1 MTEFLSL
8 LTIYK
13 WSLPASTIMAGALC
27 LIGAQWTAREK
38 SSQIFVLGQG
48 SSLGIVLG
56 LVLNILLGTD
66 FHWLSLAGGL
76 GVGAITLVLSDLM
89 IQRKSDRNHVYLT
102 LFVLFLS
109 LTYLMTSLTPSLE
122 SHMAAAYFGDLAV
135 MSDNAAI
142 ISMIAAIAFIA
153 FMLSNWRALT
163 QISFQLVNQ
172 SWIHRHWK
180 NRFFDI
186 GTLIITTLAIQSM
199 GYLFTMGSLFIA
211 TSFASQRSRNLNS
224 YTQRVLIIS
233 VVGCLLGFLISLLS
247 TNLPTVPCV
256 MLGQILIGMVTYAKK

>member
-8 LTIYK
+8 LGIYK
-13 WSLPASTIMAGALC
+13 WSLPASTLMAGTLC

-76 GVGAITLVLSDLM
+76 GVGALTLVLSDLL

-109 LTYLMTSLTPSLE
+109 LTYLMSSLTPSLE

-135 MSDNAAI
+135 MSDNAA
-142 ISMIAAIAFIA
+142 AIAMLAAVLFMVFIL
-153 FMLSNWRALT
+153 MNWRNLT

-172 SWIHRHWK
+172 SLIHRHWK
-180 NRFFDI
+180 NRLFDV
-186 GTLIITTLAIQSM
+186 GTLVITTVAIQSM

-211 TSFASQRSRNLNS
+211 TSFASQRSRNLKN
-224 YTQRVLIIS
+224 YTQRVLVIS
-233 VVGCLLGFLISLLS
+233 IVGCLLGFLISLLS

-256 MLGQILIGMVTYAKK
+256 MLGQIVVGILTYMKK

>member
-1 MTEFLSL
+1 MNSFLAL
-8 LTIYK
+8 LGIYK
-13 WSLPASTIMAGALC
+13 WSLPASTIMAGTLC

-76 GVGAITLVLSDLM
+76 GIGAITLVLSDLL
-89 IQRKSDRNHVYLT
+89 IQRKSDRNHIYLT

-109 LTYLMTSLTPSLE
+109 LTYLMSSLTPSLE
-122 SHMAAAYFGDLAV
+122 SHMASAYFGDLAV
-135 MSDNAAI
+135 MSDNAA
-142 ISMIAAIAFIA
+142 AIAMFVAVIFMGFI
-153 FMLSNWRALT
+153 LVNWRNLT

-172 SWIHRHWK
+172 SLIHRHWK
-180 NRFFDI
+180 NRVFDV
-186 GTLIITTLAIQSM
+186 GTLIITTVAIQSM

-224 YTQRVLIIS
+224 YTQRVLVIS
-233 VVGCLLGFLISLLS
+233 IAGCLLGFLISLLS

-256 MLGQILIGMVTYAKK
+256 MLGQILVGILTYIKK

>member
-1 MTEFLSL
+1 MTAFLSL
-8 LTIYK
+8 LGIYK
-13 WSLPASTIMAGALC
+13 WSLPASTLMAGTLS

-76 GVGAITLVLSDLM
+76 GIGAITLVLSDLL

-109 LTYLMTSLTPSLE
+109 LTYLMSSLTPSLE

-135 MSDNAAI
+135 MSDNAAV
-142 ISMIAAIAFIA
+142 IAMFAAA
-153 FMLSNWRALT
+153 LFMGFVLMNWRNLT

-172 SWIHRHWK
+172 SLIHRHWK
-180 NRFFDI
+180 NRFFDV
-186 GTLIITTLAIQSM
+186 GTLVITTIAIQSM

-224 YTQRVLIIS
+224 YTQRVLVIS
-233 VVGCLLGFLISLLS
+233 IVGCLIGFLISLLS

-256 MLGQILIGMVTYAKK
+256 MLGQIVVGILTYIKK